1 MASTRCSAATS
12 AGLLTREGPRR
23 RRSKGVCRSPWGTT
37 SNVSKKVLANLGV
50 QLNAL
55 PGKAIALL
63 DEAASQVSVQY
74 SLAPPDLKEAWEGLE
89 AVLHAKKDAIQSQE
103 YILAAELRDR
113 EVKLRD
119 RIAKLEVS
127 WHKTRDPERPVVV
140 EKAIVQIISAEL

>member
-1 MASTRCSAATS
+1 M
-12 AGLLTREGPRR
+12 
-23 RRSKGVCRSPWGTT
+23 
-37 SNVSKKVLANLGV
+37 
-50 QLNAL
+50 
-55 PGKAIALL
+55 
-63 DEAASQVSVQY
+63 QY